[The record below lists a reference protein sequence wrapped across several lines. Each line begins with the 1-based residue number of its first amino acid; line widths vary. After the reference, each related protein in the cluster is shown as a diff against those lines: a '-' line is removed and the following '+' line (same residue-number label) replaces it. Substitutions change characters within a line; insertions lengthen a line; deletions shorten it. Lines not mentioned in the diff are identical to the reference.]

1 MHVCV
6 RVCTHIHDNW
16 KGFTITGKAAGRPHP
31 LLQLLQA
38 LALFSTELNVF
49 VLFYETGFLCV
60 APAVLELTPQ
70 TKLAMNPE
78 ICLSP
83 PPECSNQRHAP

>member
-1 MHVCV
+1 MYVHVCV
-6 RVCTHIHDNW
+6 RVCTHIHDNC
-16 KGFTITGKAAGRPHP
+16 KGFTVTGKSAGRPHP

-60 APAVLELTPQ
+60 ALAVLELT
-70 TKLAMNPE
+70 L
-78 ICLSP
+78 
-83 PPECSNQRHAP
+83 

>member
-60 APAVLELTPQ
+60 ALAV
-70 TKLAMNPE
+70 PE
-78 ICLSP
+78 PTL
-83 PPECSNQRHAP
+83 